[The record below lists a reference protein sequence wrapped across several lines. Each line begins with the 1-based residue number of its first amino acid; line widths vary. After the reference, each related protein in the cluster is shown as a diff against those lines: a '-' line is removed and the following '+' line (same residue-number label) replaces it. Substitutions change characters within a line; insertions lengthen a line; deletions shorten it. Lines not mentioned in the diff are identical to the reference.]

1 MAVLAGVRHRMSRSY
16 PNHFMRTSRHALF
29 RMTEML
35 DACCPSKN
43 QVKLIH
49 VESTMLCKSNKLG
62 KGLVL
67 ARPAWPTVKQSTAH
81 LHTDWLACSTPLPR
95 KCESGMITWS
105 ALKHSWIWP
114 PLLLLALLTLLAR
127 LCRLLPLFVV
137 RELFWPSCS
146 SPSAASSASSPSSSS
161 SWSEP
166 HWLRGVVPA
175 MNQMNWVKALKPAGR
190 FQNYICLLITII
202 VFFFINCF
210 LESTLANPSRT
221 TSDRKTQTRLPGRL
235 S

>member
-1 MAVLAGVRHRMSRSY
+1 MPNDRSNGCSGWGAPQDVTKLSKSLHANKQARLVPNDWNVGRLLPFQKSSQTHSCGINNAVQIKQVAEGPGTHSPGLADSAS
-16 PNHFMRTSRHALF
+16 
-29 RMTEML
+29 TEVWKWY
-35 DACCPSKN
+35 D
-43 QVKLIH
+43 I
-49 VESTMLCKSNKLG
+49 
-62 KGLVL
+62 
-67 ARPAWPTVKQSTAH
+67 
-81 LHTDWLACSTPLPR
+81 
-95 KCESGMITWS
+95 MITWS
-105 ALKHSWIWP
+105 ALKHWIWP

-190 FQNYICLLITII
+190 FQNYILYMPPHHHNRLL
-202 VFFFINCF
+202 
-210 LESTLANPSRT
+210 LLH
-221 TSDRKTQTRLPGRL
+221 QLLPGINSGEPKSHYKR
-235 S
+235 SQDPDSITTWQIVID